1 MPNTIHIALASDD
14 NYFVGLLTTAW
25 SIARNCSRPHKLIVN
40 ILDGGISPVNWNYL
54 VSRLTPTKCTIRRL
68 PINQDTFEGFQS
80 FHGTGK
86 MTYAR
91 LLLPDLLSDVT
102 HVIYTD
108 VDILWLADIA
118 ELWDSIDE
126 DAIMHISPGGSPPE
140 ELKWFSEHNYKW
152 EKDKP
157 FCAGMVIM
165 NLAKFRREKLHL
177 KMLDT
182 ITLNGGALPLADQT
196 AMNVHMFGRTDKVR
210 LDPRWQLTS
219 GGQAAL
225 SPAGFVIHFCGDAP
239 WKSVSRSHHMI
250 TDQHLLW
257 HRYHAEAHEETTWS
271 SLHLGNTTA
280 QIVIGRLLYILA
292 VNLSPVRTFLHL
304 VMIMKGK
311 GANIPCLDYYLHKF
325 KPPRQTGKHY
335 W

>member
-14 NYFVGLLTTAW
+14 NYFVGLLTTVW
-25 SIARNCSRPHKLIVN
+25 SIARNCSRPHQLIVN

-140 ELKWFSEHNYKW
+140 ELKWFSDHNYKW

-157 FCAGMVIM
+157 FCAGTVIM
-165 NLAKFRREKLHL
+165 NLAKFRREKLQRRSA
-177 KMLDT
+177 T
-182 ITLNGGALPLADQT
+182 CRPNGYKCPYVRPHRQSPSRSSMAADIRRPGSTSPRRICHSLLRRRPVEERQPIPSHDNRPAPPLAPLS
-196 AMNVHMFGRTDKVR
+196 RR
-210 LDPRWQLTS
+210 SPRRDDLV
-219 GGQAAL
+219 L
-225 SPAGFVIHFCGDAP
+225 SAP
-239 WKSVSRSHHMI
+239 WKHNRTNCHRTALVHSRRQSLPGTNIPASRS
-250 TDQHLLW
+250 DYERQRSQH
-257 HRYHAEAHEETTWS
+257 
-271 SLHLGNTTA
+271 SL
-280 QIVIGRLLYILA
+280 
-292 VNLSPVRTFLHL
+292 P
-304 VMIMKGK
+304 
-311 GANIPCLDYYLHKF
+311 
-325 KPPRQTGKHY
+325 
-335 W
+335 